1 MEKLIET
8 FKEGWLEEDPRLVF
22 AVLSAIAVFII
33 LNILHSKYQ
42 KNLHKLKQQAI
53 DDKTVII
60 AKINSRFRDLDS
72 KSRFHYRG
80 RYRYFVNGKEE
91 EYVASDSVP
100 LPDTLELYPKNST
113 GTKVFSD
120 YDFYEGYAFAIN
132 AIASFAVLMFILF
145 ATGYIGS

>member
-1 MEKLIET
+1 MEKIIET

-60 AKINSRFRDLDS
+60 AKIKSRFRDLDS

-80 RYRYFVNGKEE
+80 RYRYFANGKEE

-100 LPDTLELYPKNST
+100 LPDTLELYPKN
-113 GTKVFSD
+113 
-120 YDFYEGYAFAIN
+120 
-132 AIASFAVLMFILF
+132 
-145 ATGYIGS
+145 GSEK